1 MLLKKHLSLYL
12 MTLLPYCLSGLTNSS
27 PLNHPNSVL
36 CTTEVKQSQIV
47 QSVIQDCQSVLSHLL
62 LACSAAGRVT
72 KATVVC
78 LRNSSQKLVLISR
91 VDTRIC
97 VSISDWLVSYAPCDW
112 SYSYE
117 IYNAMLKIDIVPCI
131 YGIYSVY

>member
-1 MLLKKHLSLYL
+1 

-47 QSVIQDCQSVLSHLL
+47 QSVMQDCQSVLSHLL

-78 LRNSSQKLVLISR
+78 LRNS
-91 VDTRIC
+91 
-97 VSISDWLVSYAPCDW
+97 
-112 SYSYE
+112 
-117 IYNAMLKIDIVPCI
+117 LKACSNIPRGYTDLCI
-131 YGIYSVY
+131 HF